1 MRRERREGGAT
12 CGIGGAH
19 RAGTGEGAV
28 ACVAFDPGPLSLAL
42 APLALALALWSL
54 LFSLA
59 LAAQSALPWTM
70 FKTTALLSL
79 LAAATAIAAQAPKVK
94 LQAFEEAL

>member
-1 MRRERREGGAT
+1 MRSIRGLSLLLSL
-12 CGIGGAH
+12 H
-19 RAGTGEGAV
+19 SLS
-28 ACVAFDPGPLSLAL
+28 LSLAPL
-42 APLALALALWSL
+42 TLVLALALALWPL

-79 LAAATAIAAQAPKVK
+79 LAAATAIAAQPPKVK